1 MADRP
6 APEGAPAAD
15 TASLVIDAD
24 PQHLY
29 ELVSDVA
36 RMGRISPECTGGR
49 WLGGAAGPAV
59 GARFKG
65 TNRRGWIRWSTH
77 NTVVAADPGR
87 EFAFETTESGI
98 RWTYRFEPHGSA
110 TLVTES
116 REAFKD
122 RPLVAKAFALLL
134 GGAEAHD
141 DELRQGLVDTLER
154 LRSLAETVLFTED
167 RAERDPR

>member
-1 MADRP
+1 MVDRP
-6 APEGAPAAD
+6 APEGASAGD
-15 TASLVIDAD
+15 TASLVIDAA

-29 ELVSDVA
+29 ELVSDVT

-49 WLGGAAGPAV
+49 WLDGATGPRL

-77 NTVVAADPGR
+77 NTVVAAEPGR
-87 EFAFETTESGI
+87 EFAFETAESGI
-98 RWTYRFEPHGSA
+98 RWTYRFEPRGSA

-122 RPLVAKAFALLL
+122 RPLVARVFALLL

-154 LRSLAETVLFTED
+154 LRSLAENAT
-167 RAERDPR
+167 